1 MNLNKDEISHIIR
14 CMDAYKGEFSFSDDE
29 DDRWYEHDK
38 LRNRLSAQIG
48 GYRSVAE
55 EMAIMTIARIEEER
69 AKDTTRKLD
78 YRVMK
83 EIAKNEGL
91 L

>member
-38 LRNRLSAQIG
+38 LRNRLSDQMG

-55 EMAIMTIARIEEER
+55 EMAMMTIAGIEKGMK
-69 AKDTTRKLD
+69 KDPVKLD
-78 YRVMK
+78 YRMIK
-83 EIAKNEGL
+83 QFAKDEGSL
-91 L
+91 